1 MMGFGGIMK
10 LAHELGSSAGHCYMP
25 CSERARVTGVQD
37 TLAPSKSLPVTLG
50 LPESWERP
58 AG

>member
-1 MMGFGGIMK
+1 MMGFGCIMK
-10 LAHELGSSAGHCYMP
+10 LAHELGGPVRQCYMP

-50 LPESWERP
+50 LLERCERP